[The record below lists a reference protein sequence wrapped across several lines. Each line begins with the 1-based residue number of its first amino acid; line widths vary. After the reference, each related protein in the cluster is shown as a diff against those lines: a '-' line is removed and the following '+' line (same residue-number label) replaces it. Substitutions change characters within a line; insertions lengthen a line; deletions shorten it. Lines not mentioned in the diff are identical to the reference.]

1 MPKGMPRSQGSSGE
15 AIQHFSHIR
24 LRVVGSGTLK
34 FQLSSLDDSYLTN
47 LPNHTMAAVTD
58 IEPTVLTNFVTQRA
72 RLKFYTENENE
83 WMRVNRVI
91 IFLKDFGS
99 EYPM

>member
-1 MPKGMPRSQGSSGE
+1 MPRSQGSSGE

-24 LRVVGSGTLK
+24 MRVIGAGTLK
-34 FQLSSLDDSYLTN
+34 GKLVSLDESYYTD
-47 LPNHTMAAVTD
+47 LPNMTLAAVTD
-58 IEPTVLTNFVTQRA
+58 IEPTNLTNFVSQRA
-72 RLKFYTENENE
+72 GLELYTEEENE